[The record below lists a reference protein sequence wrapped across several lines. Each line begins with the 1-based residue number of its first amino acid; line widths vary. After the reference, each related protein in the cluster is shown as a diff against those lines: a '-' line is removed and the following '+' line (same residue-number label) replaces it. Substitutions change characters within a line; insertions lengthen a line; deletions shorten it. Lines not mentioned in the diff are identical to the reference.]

1 MAITVVGSIALDS
14 IETPFEKKQNILG
27 GSASFF
33 SVASSY
39 LTDVNVIA
47 VVGND
52 FDDKYIDLLKS
63 KSINVDNIIKK
74 HGKTFHWEGKYDY
87 DMSDP
92 QTLNTELGVFL
103 DFKPSVPHIF
113 KNDALF
119 LANIDPDIQLEVLEQ
134 MLSPKLIVLDTMNFW
149 IEKRKNK
156 LLEVIKKSDIFIIN
170 ESEARLLTE
179 EASIFSAA
187 KKIFTYGAKIIVLKR
202 GSYGATLF
210 TDKMFFMVPAYP
222 LENIIDPT
230 GAGDSFAG
238 GFLGYIDNTGDL
250 SDENLKKALVFGNI
264 MASFA
269 VESFSIDKLISIDGD
284 KIKDRFTKFRNMTYF
299 ENI

>member
-1 MAITVVGSIALDS
+1 MAITAVGSIALDS

-52 FDDKYIDLLKS
+52 FADKYIDLLKS
-63 KSINVDNIIKK
+63 KNINVDNIIKK

-113 KNDALF
+113 KNDTLF
-119 LANIDPDIQLEVLEQ
+119 LANIDPDIQLGILEQ
-134 MLSPKLIVLDTMNFW
+134 MLSPKLIALDTMNFW
-149 IEKRKNK
+149 IEKKKNK

-187 KKIFTYGAKIIVLKR
+187 KKIFKYGAKIIVLKR

-269 VESFSIDKLISIDGD
+269 VESFSIDRLISIDGD
-284 KIKDRFTKFRNMTYF
+284 KIKDRFNKFRNMTYF

>member
-33 SVASSY
+33 SISSSY

-52 FDDKYIDLLKS
+52 FDDKYIDLLKI
-63 KSINVDNIIKK
+63 KNINVDNIIKK
-74 HGKTFHWEGKYDY
+74 HGKTFHWAGKYDY

-103 DFKPSVPHIF
+103 DFKPFVPHIF

-134 MLSPKLIVLDTMNFW
+134 MPSPKLIALDTMNFW
-149 IEKRKNK
+149 IEKKEK
-156 LLEVIKKSDIFIIN
+156 
-170 ESEARLLTE
+170 
-179 EASIFSAA
+179 
-187 KKIFTYGAKIIVLKR
+187 
-202 GSYGATLF
+202 
-210 TDKMFFMVPAYP
+210 
-222 LENIIDPT
+222 
-230 GAGDSFAG
+230 
-238 GFLGYIDNTGDL
+238 
-250 SDENLKKALVFGNI
+250 
-264 MASFA
+264 
-269 VESFSIDKLISIDGD
+269 
-284 KIKDRFTKFRNMTYF
+284 
-299 ENI
+299 